1 MSGILTRLMRVLI
14 TLLSHHRRHPMQTLF
29 LLTGLVTGVALWS
42 AVQVINAHARA
53 SYAEADQV
61 LGAQASHW
69 VRSRTGQGVSVEE
82 YAHLRR
88 LGWRSVFPLLEQRLT
103 TADQSVINL
112 IATDLLA
119 LPDEDAD
126 TSTGLPAGGWMS
138 LVTPPHEAWYPDTL
152 AGQLGIA
159 GGDRLTLSSGRA
171 LPPARIFSRDQQG
184 LRVFMD
190 IGVAL
195 NLLDRSQLSYLV
207 VAELPGDAAARLSE
221 DLAALNPDLR
231 LVANQQRLDLTEL
244 TQSLHTQLAAM
255 SLLSFAVGLF
265 IVFNAVRF
273 SLSARRHTLT
283 TLRELGVS
291 QRLLLGAIALETLV
305 MSVIGTLGGLGLGY
319 GLSQLLLPSVAA
331 TLQNLYGAVLDYTLL
346 VQPVTVLQAWL
357 LTSAGLML
365 ALAWPL
371 WHQAQRSLQDQ
382 RDEPSQWQQDQRA
395 RTRLALGSLALA
407 LLALGLYRQL
417 DSIAL
422 GFTVLALIL
431 FAGAGVL
438 PWIVAL
444 VLSGLQRALP
454 ASAWRLNWALGE
466 GLAQLGTLRTALMA
480 LLLALTA
487 NFGVDSLVD
496 SFRSSLDDWLQ
507 QRLAADLFVQSDTLD
522 IDALLASPGDWLVE
536 SHRRNGLTV
545 RWQDRPTQIRGLNT
559 DTSDTRALPLAA
571 ATDRSSAWFDGD
583 PDVVLANEQ
592 ARYLAGIELGETVQL
607 PLGEETVALEV
618 VGFYHDYGN
627 PAYQFYLPY
636 QRVATLWP
644 NAGEQGLGLWLSDGD
659 DALARAEAALLEAGA
674 QPGDWTR
681 REDVLAISLR
691 VFDRTFAMTAA
702 INALTFTVAGIALL
716 ASLLAIHQQRLPSY
730 AHWRSMGVSNR
741 EWLLIAGLPLAI
753 GLLVT
758 WLLSIPLGTV
768 LAGLLIYDLNVLSF
782 GWTMPLIWQF
792 EPARALFWLTLLVA
806 GVTFAISAAQARLR
820 LPQALKHLGEDAA

>member
-1 MSGILTRLMRVLI
+1 MTGTLTRLLRVLI
-14 TLLSHHRRHPMQTLF
+14 TLLSHHRRHPLQTLF

-42 AVQVINAHARA
+42 AVQVINAHART

-69 VRSRTGQGVSVEE
+69 VRSGSGQGVSVEN
-82 YAHLRR
+82 YVQLRR
-88 LGWRSVFPLLEQRLT
+88 LGWRSVYPILEQRLT
-103 TADQSVINL
+103 TANQGVVSL
-112 IATDLLA
+112 IATDLLV
-119 LPDEDAD
+119 LPGDDSAA
-126 TSTGLPAGGWMS
+126 STGLPEGGWMR
-138 LVTPPHEAWYPDTL
+138 LLTPPFEAWFPESL
-152 AGQLGIA
+152 AQQLGLQN
-159 GGDRLTLSSGRA
+159 GDRLRLNSGLE
-171 LPPARIFSRDQQG
+171 LPPARLFSREQQG

-190 IGVAL
+190 IGAAL
-195 NLLDRSQLSYLV
+195 TLLDRTRLSYLV
-207 VAELPGDAAARLSE
+207 VADLSGDEVDQLSA
-221 DLAALNPDLR
+221 DLASLDPQLR

-291 QRLLLGAIALETLV
+291 QRLLLAAIALETLV
-305 MSVIGTLGGLGLGY
+305 MSLIGTVGGLGLGY

-331 TLQNLYGAVLDYTLL
+331 TLQNLYGAVLDYRLL
-346 VQPVTVLQAWL
+346 LQPATVVQAWM
-357 LTSAGLML
+357 LTSAGLVL

-371 WHQAQRSLQDQ
+371 WRQARRSLQDQ
-382 RDEPSQWQQDQRA
+382 RDEPAQWQQDARA
-395 RTRLALGSLALA
+395 RNRLVWGSLVLSLVAA
-407 LLALGLYRQL
+407 ILYFQL
-417 DSIAL
+417 TSIAM

-438 PWIVAL
+438 PWVVAL
-444 VLSGLQRALP
+444 VLRGLQRALP
-454 ASAWRLNWALGE
+454 ESAWRLNWACGE

-496 SFRSSLDDWLQ
+496 SFRTSLSDWLE
-507 QRLAADLFVQSDTLD
+507 QRLAADLFVQSDALD
-522 IDALLASPGDWLVE
+522 IDDLLANPGDWLIE

-545 RWQDRPTQIRGLNT
+545 RWQNRPTQIRGLNT
-559 DTSDTRALPLAA
+559 ETTDTRALPLAA
-571 ATDRSSAWFDGD
+571 ETERVSAWFDGD
-583 PDVVLANEQ
+583 PGVVLANEQ
-592 ARYLAGIELGETVQL
+592 VRYLAGIELGETIKLPVQ
-607 PLGEETVALEV
+607 GQTVEFEV

-627 PAYQFYLPY
+627 PTYQFYLPHE
-636 QRVATLWP
+636 RVAGLWP
-644 NAGEQGLGLWLSDGD
+644 AAGEQGLGLWLSDES
-659 DALARAEAALLEAGA
+659 DALAQAEAALLSAGA
-674 QPGDWTR
+674 RPGDWTLR
-681 REDVLAISLR
+681 DDVLAISLR

-730 AHWRSMGVSNR
+730 AHWRSMGVSNP
-741 EWLLIAGLPLAI
+741 EWLLIAGLPLGI
-753 GLLVT
+753 GLLLT
-758 WLLSIPLGTV
+758 WLLSIPLGTL

-782 GWTMPLIWQF
+782 GWTMPLIWRF
-792 EPARALFWLTLLVA
+792 EPAITLFWLTLVVA
-806 GVTFAISAAQARLR
+806 GTTFAISALQVRLR

>member
-1 MSGILTRLMRVLI
+1 MTGALTRLLRVLI
-14 TLLSHHRRHPMQTLF
+14 TLLSHHRRHPLQTLF

-69 VRSRTGQGVSVEE
+69 VRSGSGEGVSVDD
-82 YAHLRR
+82 YVNLRR
-88 LGWRSVFPLLEQRLT
+88 QGWRSVFPILEQRLT

-119 LPDEDAD
+119 LPDEQAG
-126 TSTGLPAGGWMS
+126 TATGLPAGGWMQ
-138 LVTPPHEAWYPDTL
+138 LVTPPHEAWYPEAL
-152 AGQLGIA
+152 AQQLGLED
-159 GGDRLTLSSGRA
+159 GDRLTLNSGKA
-171 LPPARIFSRDQQG
+171 LPPARVFSREQQG

-190 IGVAL
+190 VGAAL
-195 NLLDRSQLSYLV
+195 TLLDRSHLSYLV
-207 VAELPGDAAARLSE
+207 VAELPGDAAARLRQ

-357 LTSAGLML
+357 LTSAGLVL

-371 WHQAQRSLQDQ
+371 WRQAQRSLQDQ
-382 RDEPSQWQQDQRA
+382 RDEPSQWQQDERA
-395 RTRLALGSLALA
+395 RGRLALGSLVLA
-407 LLALGLYRQL
+407 LLALGLYFQL
-417 DSIAL
+417 TSIAM

-431 FAGAGVL
+431 FAGAGLL
-438 PWIVAL
+438 PWTVAL
-444 VLSGLQRALP
+444 ILRGVQRALP
-454 ASAWRLNWALGE
+454 DSAWRLNWACGE

-496 SFRSSLDDWLQ
+496 SFRTSLSDWLQ

-545 RWQDRPTQIRGLNT
+545 RWQNRPTQIRGLNT

-571 ATDRSSAWFDGD
+571 ETDRSPAWFDGD
-583 PDVVLANEQ
+583 PGVVLANEQ
-592 ARYLAGIELGETVQL
+592 VRYLAGIDLGETVQI
-607 PLGEETVALEV
+607 PVGQQTVAFEV

-627 PAYQFYLPY
+627 PGYQFYLPY
-636 QRVATLWP
+636 QRVAELWP
-644 NAGEQGLGLWLSDGD
+644 NAGEQGLGLWLSDQN
-659 DALARAEAALLEAGA
+659 DALTSAEAALVAAGA
-674 QPGDWTR
+674 RPGDWTR

-730 AHWRSMGVSNR
+730 AHWRSMGVRNR
-741 EWLLIAGLPLAI
+741 EWLLIAGLPLGI

-758 WLLSIPLGTV
+758 WLLSIPLGTL

-782 GWTMPLIWQF
+782 GWTMPLIWRF
-792 EPARALFWLTLLVA
+792 EPARSLFWLTLLVA
-806 GVTFAISAAQARLR
+806 GFTFVISAVQARLR